1 MCVTVLSLFHL
12 CSLRYIGNPSDQKE
26 NPEQEW
32 DAFFSFMNM
41 YLKSLAATPCRNS
54 LARAKIAAAPAD
66 IAKKLG
72 KWTLATF
79 GPQLK
84 S

>member
-1 MCVTVLSLFHL
+1 MGC
-12 CSLRYIGNPSDQKE
+12 I
-26 NPEQEW
+26 
-32 DAFFSFMNM
+32 FFSFMNM

-72 KWTLATF
+72 KWTQATF